1 MRRIEVSLYRSP
13 KKIQETTLLEQ
24 NKFCWPNS
32 IYIFSLL
39 KIFIWIFGTFATN
52 MNSIFTT
59 NLFGTVQ
66 LKSYMKISKIIFS
79 HHSFFLFT
87 KSEYYNL
94 GISLACC
101 ASVSTAFCYK
111 FVTILSDDVFH
122 QETLMSR
129 WTQKFLGLANKSH
142 LTRTQRLQNEEER

>member
-1 MRRIEVSLYRSP
+1 MRRIEVSLCRSP

-39 KIFIWIFGTFATN
+39 KNFIWIFGTFATN
-52 MNSIFTT
+52 MNSIFTS

-66 LKSYMKISKIIFS
+66 LKSYYMKISKHILS
-79 HHSFFLFT
+79 HHSFCLFT
-87 KSEYYNL
+87 KGEYYNL
-94 GISLACC
+94 GISLTCF
-101 ASVSTAFCYK
+101 ASVSTAFCCK

-129 WTQKFLGLANKSH
+129 WTQSSLDLRIKA
-142 LTRTQRLQNEEER
+142 T